1 MENGLNITARIS
13 KSASEIKDLIKDGVL
28 GAFSVGFKVKDAEYM
43 TETDG
48 YKIKDAELFEV
59 SVVSVPCNQNAVF
72 SVAKSFDNMEEYN
85 KFKKDFIKTSS
96 IDADAKIEQSSKA
109 IADKTETKMSEEMKT
124 PEASPEFDLE
134 SFAKEVA
141 EKTAASIA
149 MKQAEQKA
157 AEQKAKAEADE
168 KAQAEAEAKQ
178 AEEQAVQEQQKAV
191 VKAGIS
197 GAEKL
202 IEDVEKS

>member
-1 MENGLNITARIS
+1 
-13 KSASEIKDLIKDGVL
+13 
-28 GAFSVGFKVKDAEYM
+28 M

-85 KFKKDFIKTSS
+85 KFKKTLLRLTQF
-96 IDADAKIEQSSKA
+96 DADAKIEQSSEA
-109 IADKTETKMSEEMKT
+109 IADKTETKMSEEKT

-157 AEQKAKAEADE
+157 AEQKH
-168 KAQAEAEAKQ
+168 
-178 AEEQAVQEQQKAV
+178 
-191 VKAGIS
+191 
-197 GAEKL
+197 KL
-202 IEDVEKS
+202 KPTKSS

>member
-1 MENGLNITARIS
+1 MDKRRIRKFKSNPIILFNHNYDRPIGRAKELSVDRDGLNITARIS
-13 KSASEIKDLIKDGVL
+13 KSAGEIKDLIKDGVL

-96 IDADAKIEQSSKA
+96 IDADAKIEQSSEAK
-109 IADKTETKMSEEMKT
+109 ADKTETKMSEENKN
-124 PEASPEFDLE
+124 S
-134 SFAKEVA
+134 
-141 EKTAASIA
+141 
-149 MKQAEQKA
+149 
-157 AEQKAKAEADE
+157 
-168 KAQAEAEAKQ
+168 
-178 AEEQAVQEQQKAV
+178 
-191 VKAGIS
+191 
-197 GAEKL
+197 
-202 IEDVEKS
+202 

>member
-1 MENGLNITARIS
+1 
-13 KSASEIKDLIKDGVL
+13 
-28 GAFSVGFKVKDAEYM
+28 M

-109 IADKTETKMSEEMKT
+109 IADKTETKMSEDVKT
-124 PEASPEFDLE
+124 PEAALSSTWNPLL
-134 SFAKEVA
+134 K
-141 EKTAASIA
+141 
-149 MKQAEQKA
+149 
-157 AEQKAKAEADE
+157 
-168 KAQAEAEAKQ
+168 
-178 AEEQAVQEQQKAV
+178 
-191 VKAGIS
+191 
-197 GAEKL
+197 KL
-202 IEDVEKS
+202 RKKLLLPSQ